1 MIEYFAV
8 VTRFPLLR
16 MAANPNSNPEEIQT
30 KTNGARRT
38 IRVANIIFYTLIIG
52 GLIIGYWADP
62 RHPNIEYFVSGLINS
77 VLKVISGLVLI
88 YSLLKFKRLV
98 KSMGARGDFF
108 TSERLMFIHL
118 FIFLVYIFAN
128 LGRFISQIIEW
139 YFKDEVSG
147 STCRNYI
154 TEIFF

>member
-1 MIEYFAV
+1 
-8 VTRFPLLR
+8 

-38 IRVANIIFYTLIIG
+38 IRVANVIFYILIIG
-52 GLIIGYWADP
+52 GLIISYWADP
-62 RHPNIEYFVSGLINS
+62 RNLNKVYLINGLINS

-88 YSLLKFKRLV
+88 YSILKFKRLV
-98 KSMGARGDFF
+98 KNMGTRGDFF

>member
-38 IRVANIIFYTLIIG
+38 IRVANIIFYILIIG

-62 RHPNIEYFVSGLINS
+62 RHPNIEYFVSGSINF

-108 TSERLMFIHL
+108 TSERLMSIHF
-118 FIFLVYIFAN
+118 FIFLAYIFASFG
-128 LGRFISQIIEW
+128 LLVSHMTVW
-139 YFKDEVSG
+139 YFKDEVSL
-147 STCRNYI
+147 CRSNI
-154 TEIFF
+154 NKIFF